1 MKQTGRVLFF
11 VLSLLAPIT
20 SWAVLTDFDGATKR
34 FADYTGQG
42 KWTIVMFWA
51 SDCHVC
57 NAEAEQYIQFH
68 EAHKSSN
75 ASVLGVSLDG
85 MARLEAARSFIKR
98 HDVTFPNLI
107 GEPQA
112 VAELYQS
119 LTSDHW
125 MGTPTF
131 LVFDPQG
138 VLRAAQSG
146 AVPADLIE
154 SFIKQNSPAADNK

>member
-1 MKQTGRVLFF
+1 MLFF
-11 VLSLLAPIT
+11 VLTLLAPMAC
-20 SWAVLTDFDGATKR
+20 WAVLTDFEGAAKQLS
-34 FADYTGQG
+34 DYTGQG

-68 EAHKSSN
+68 ENHKAHN
-75 ASVLGVSLDG
+75 ASVLGISLDG
-85 MARLEAARSFIKR
+85 SARLAAARDFIKR

-107 GEPQA
+107 GEPEA
-112 VAELYQS
+112 VANLYQE
-119 LTSDHW
+119 LTRSYW

-138 VLRAAQSG
+138 ELKAAQPG
-146 AVPADLIE
+146 AVPAELIE
-154 SFIKQNSPAADNK
+154 SFIKQSTTDADKQ